1 VSPSEFI
8 SLAEEKGF
16 ILELGDWALRRA
28 CRDAVEWPAHLTVSV
43 NLSPLQLRS
52 GKLVRGVVHA
62 LAESGLPVVRLILEI
77 TESVLLQKDTASTVN
92 LAQLKN
98 LGVAIAMDDFGTGYS
113 SLSYLTQLPIDAL
126 KVDQSFVH
134 ELTPDPDGGCT
145 DGAALIVNAVIGM
158 GKGLRHRVIAEGIET
173 AEQLACLQ
181 AQHCDEGQGF
191 YFSPPLVAEEFAK
204 VLKAGTVP
212 MSGIRTPRTGRAGFV
227 AQRV

>member
-1 VSPSEFI
+1 MSQANVRSTTQRQVPKPRPSL
-8 SLAEEKGF
+8 LA
-16 ILELGDWALRRA
+16 LEWKNRIHQRRCLLRG
-28 CRDAVEWPAHLTVSV
+28 C
-43 NLSPLQLRS
+43 
-52 GKLVRGVVHA
+52 
-62 LAESGLPVVRLILEI
+62 
-77 TESVLLQKDTASTVN
+77 
-92 LAQLKN
+92 
-98 LGVAIAMDDFGTGYS
+98 S

-158 GKGLRHRVIAEGIET
+158 GKGLRHRVIAEGVET

>member
-1 VSPSEFI
+1 MDVGPLVVADTEASKLIEPGKCPLDDPAPSSQTAAVLGTAHRQQRQDAASSQPGSDCLCIVVAVSHHTI
-8 SLAEEKGF
+8 
-16 ILELGDWALRRA
+16 WATPR
-28 CRDAVEWPAHLTVSV
+28 P
-43 NLSPLQLRS
+43 SPLALEWKNRIHQRRCLLR
-52 GKLVRGVVHA
+52 
-62 LAESGLPVVRLILEI
+62 
-77 TESVLLQKDTASTVN
+77 
-92 LAQLKN
+92 
-98 LGVAIAMDDFGTGYS
+98 GYS